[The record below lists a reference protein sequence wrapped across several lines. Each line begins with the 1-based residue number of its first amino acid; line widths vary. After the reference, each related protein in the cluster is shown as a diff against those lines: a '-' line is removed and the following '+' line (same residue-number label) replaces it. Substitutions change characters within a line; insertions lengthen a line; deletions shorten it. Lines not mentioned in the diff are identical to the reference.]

1 MDIFYDIDAWR
12 QLRKTQFTDNTLGLV
27 PTMGN
32 LHRAHLSLVTQS
44 QKQNDKT
51 IVSIFVNQ
59 AQFNNPKDFAC
70 YPRTLDADLNEL
82 QRAGVDYCII
92 PTSNAIY
99 PDHYQYQIHET
110 TNHQRLEG
118 KHRPGH
124 FTGVLTVVM
133 KLFNIV
139 KPNRAYFGEKDYEQF
154 QYIQRMTHALFMD
167 IEVIPCPTLREPG
180 GLAYSSRNGR
190 LSADGREKAAI
201 FARLFLSASSTQTAR
216 DALTDAGIEI
226 EYLEEFEGRRFVAVL
241 IDGVRLIDNYLPL
254 DDGKIPTQMPI
265 SLPHNSVDA

>member
-12 QLRKTQFTDNTLGLV
+12 QLRNTQLKDNTLGFV

-32 LHRAHLSLVTQS
+32 LHIAHLSLVTQS

-59 AQFNNPKDFAC
+59 AQFNNPEDFAR
-70 YPRTLDADLNEL
+70 YPRTLDADLEQL
-82 QRAGVDYCII
+82 ERAGVDYCII
-92 PTSNAIY
+92 PTSDEIY

-110 TNHQRLEG
+110 TNHQQLEG

-154 QYIQRMTHALFMD
+154 QYIQRMANAFFTD
-167 IEVIPCPTLREPG
+167 VEVIPCPTLREPS

-190 LSADGREKAAI
+190 LSAEGREKAAI
-201 FARLFLSASSTQTAR
+201 FARLFLNASSTHAAR
-216 DALTDAGIEI
+216 DALTEAGIEI
-226 EYLEEFEGRRFVAVL
+226 EYIEEYDGRRFAVVL

-254 DDGKIPTQMPI
+254 KDAKNPTRMPT
-265 SLPHNSVDA
+265 SPLHNSVDA